1 MLMYKSSSAS
11 CVQNPPDCHHC
22 KLLSSVFFSTLVT
35 LSLQPLLSAA
45 TVRVSPST
53 LDNGRAIAQ
62 NGGLLGALGTW
73 AEVLTDLAGLSV
85 A

>member
-1 MLMYKSSSAS
+1 
-11 CVQNPPDCHHC
+11 VI
-22 KLLSSVFFSTLVT
+22 FFSSFQQACDVRFRAL
-35 LSLQPLLSAA
+35 LQAA
-45 TVRVSPST
+45 TVQVPPSK
-53 LDNGRAIAQ
+53 LSYGRAIAQ